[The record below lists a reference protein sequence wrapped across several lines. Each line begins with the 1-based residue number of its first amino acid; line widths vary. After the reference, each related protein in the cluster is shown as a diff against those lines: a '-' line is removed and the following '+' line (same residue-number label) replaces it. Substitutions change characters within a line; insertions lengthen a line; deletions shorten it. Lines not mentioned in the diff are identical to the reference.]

1 MARLFGIAI
10 RIHVSWFLIFGLVLV
25 SLSNPRGILAQLGPG
40 WTDRELVLVA
50 AVATLLFFVSIVVH
64 ELSHALVAR
73 AFRMPVSSITL
84 FLLGGVANLAK
95 EPPRAMAEFLM
106 AIAGPLMS
114 VAIGLSGLGV
124 CQAAFASAGGCGALL
139 EGRTSATF
147 AAADAAGVVGAYIG
161 LVNLALAVFNMVP
174 GFPLDGGRVL
184 RSIVWGALRDRSKA
198 TRIAARGGQA
208 VAGLLVLFGVWRA
221 MAQEDTFGALWM
233 GFIAYFIYNAASQSL
248 EQERIAAAVSGV
260 RVGSLMTS
268 QYRAVDPRSTI
279 ADLIERQMLPF
290 NARVVAVID
299 GERLAGMV
307 TIGDLRKVDQ
317 QEWRTTP
324 VERVM
329 TAAGDVPTVSP
340 GSRLLTAIERF
351 GSGEL
356 PAMPVVEEGVLV
368 GMLER
373 EAVASYVRM
382 REMLGLD
389 TRR

>member
-1 MARLFGIAI
+1 MARVFGIAI

-64 ELSHALVAR
+64 ELAHALVAR

-95 EPPRAMAEFLM
+95 EPPRAFAEFLM
-106 AIAGPLMS
+106 AIAGPLTS
-114 VAIGLSGLGV
+114 VAIGVSGLGV

-139 EGRTSATF
+139 EGRASVTF
-147 AAADAAGVVGAYIG
+147 AATDAAGVVAAYLG

-184 RSIVWGALRDRSKA
+184 RSIVWGVLRDRSKA

-208 VAGLLVLFGVWRA
+208 VAGLLVLFGAWRA

-233 GFIAYFIYNAASQSL
+233 GFIAYFLYNAASQSL

-260 RVGSLMTS
+260 RVGSLMTA
-268 QYRAVDPRSTI
+268 QFRAVGPRSTI
-279 ADLIERQMLPF
+279 ADLVEGQMLPF
-290 NARVVAVID
+290 NARAVAVVD
-299 GERLAGMV
+299 GERLSGMV

-329 TAAGDVPTVSP
+329 TPASAVPTVSP
-340 GSRLLTAIERF
+340 GSRLMTAIERF
-351 GSGEL
+351 ASGEL

-368 GMLER
+368 GMLDR